1 MHELSIAMAVV
12 EQVQEAAAEHGHDA
26 ASSVSLR
33 LGELAGVVPEALR
46 FSFGLAAVGTVLEGA
61 RLCIEQVPGRARCA
75 SCDTEWATGVPPSL
89 WCPRCR
95 GSAADLVSG
104 RELQIAE
111 VRWTARTDPPV
122 TASPHE
128 ES

>member
-12 EQVQEAAAEHGHDA
+12 EQVQEAAAEHGHEA

-33 LGELAGVVPEALR
+33 LGELAGVVPDALR
-46 FSFGLAAVGTVLEGA
+46 FSFELAAAGTVLEGA
-61 RLCIEQVPGRARCA
+61 RLYIEQLPGRARCA
-75 SCDTEWATGVPPSL
+75 SCDTEWTTGVPPSL
-89 WCPRCR
+89 WCPECR
-95 GSAADLVSG
+95 GCAADLVSG

-111 VRWTARTDPPV
+111 VRWTVRDDLPV
-122 TASPHE
+122 SALPHE